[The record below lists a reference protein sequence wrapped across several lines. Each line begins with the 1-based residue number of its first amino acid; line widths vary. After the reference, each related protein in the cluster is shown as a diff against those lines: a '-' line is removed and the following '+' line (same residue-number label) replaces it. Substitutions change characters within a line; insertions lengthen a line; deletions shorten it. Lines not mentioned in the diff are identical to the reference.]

1 MKIKIK
7 DILIVIVVFLI
18 VSFIIGWILRTML
31 GSRYNSVV
39 KSVGGK
45 HITTAELWK
54 IRKADQEARGEIG
67 YGTLKPDGTL
77 KPGESFYETTISGVK
92 YYLSR
97 SKGEKARNGRE
108 YATWS
113 KNKDTPVKLTSRG
126 ILASNKMYLT
136 WGTDQN
142 PENVG
147 DGQTQLLDRT
157 DVRFF
162 AVWSST
168 GGSKGMNLNNGMLS
182 YNNRVLSNSDTP
194 PYSIESDEK
203 YAVFVSDNFSEIPKI
218 KMITQMTNT

>member
-18 VSFIIGWILRTML
+18 VSFIIGWILKTML

-45 HITTAELWK
+45 HITSAELWE
-54 IRKADQEARGEIG
+54 IRRADQKARGEIG
-67 YGTLKPDGTL
+67 YGTVKPDGTL
-77 KPGESFYETTISGVK
+77 KPGESFYETTISGEK

-97 SKGEKARNGRE
+97 SKGLEKAHNDNE

-113 KNKDTPVKLTSRG
+113 KNKDTPVKLTSGG

-136 WGTDQN
+136 WGTDHN
-142 PENVG
+142 PDNIG
-147 DGQTQLLDRT
+147 DGNTQLIDRT

-162 AVWSST
+162 AVWSSS
-168 GGSKGMNLNNGMLS
+168 GGSRGMNLNDGMLS
-182 YNNRVLSNSDTP
+182 SNNRVLSNSDTP

-203 YAVFVSDNFSEIPKI
+203 YAVFVSDNVSEIPRI
-218 KMITQMTNT
+218 TMITQ